1 MLQQH
6 RNWYRTLAAALAASA
21 IAPAAAGAVPAID
34 GGQGSAP
41 IQGQGV
47 AAGGGPGVTPQTLT
61 TKSQSLAAPDN
72 VDRKDGWTPSAA
84 DTAPTWPVNPK
95 PIGQP
100 ATAQPSDDGGG
111 VDTDVWIAIGG
122 AALVAAGGIGVA
134 GRKRL
139 QTKRQP
145 A

>member
-21 IAPAAAGAVPAID
+21 IAPATAGAIPAID

-47 AAGGGPGVTPQTLT
+47 AAGGGPGVTSQSL
-61 TKSQSLAAPDN
+61 TKSQSLAAPDQ
-72 VDRKDGWTPSAA
+72 VDRNAGWKSSNA
-84 DTAPTWPVNPK
+84 TAPTWPVNPK
-95 PIGQP
+95 TIGHP
-100 ATAQPSDDGGG
+100 ATAQPSNDGGG
-111 VDTDVWIAIGG
+111 VDSDVWIAIGG

-145 A
+145 V

>member
-6 RNWYRTLAAALAASA
+6 RNWYRTLAAALAVSA
-21 IAPAAAGAVPAID
+21 IAPATAGAVPAID

-41 IQGQGV
+41 IQGQSV

-61 TKSQSLAAPDN
+61 KAHSPSLAAPDQ
-72 VDRKDGWTPSAA
+72 VDRNAHWKPSES
-84 DTAPTWPVNPK
+84 TAPTWPVNPK

-100 ATAQPSDDGGG
+100 ATAQPSNDGG

-122 AALVAAGGIGVA
+122 AALVAAGGIGLA

-145 A
+145 V

>member
-21 IAPAAAGAVPAID
+21 IYPATAGAVPAID

-41 IQGQGV
+41 MQGQGV

-61 TKSQSLAAPDN
+61 KAPQSLAAPDQ
-72 VDRKDGWTPSAA
+72 VDRNAHWKPSAS
-84 DTAPTWPVNPK
+84 TAPTWPLNPK

-100 ATAQPSDDGGG
+100 ATAQPSNDGGG
-111 VDTDVWIAIGG
+111 LDTDVWIAIGG

-145 A
+145 V

>member
-21 IAPAAAGAVPAID
+21 IAPATAGAIPAID
-34 GGQGSAP
+34 AGQGTAP

-47 AAGGGPGVTPQTLT
+47 AAGGGPGVTAQSL
-61 TKSQSLAAPDN
+61 TKSQSLAAPDQ
-72 VDRKDGWTPSAA
+72 VDRNAGWKPSNA
-84 DTAPTWPVNPK
+84 TAPTWPVNPK
-95 PIGQP
+95 PIVP
-100 ATAQPSDDGGG
+100 RATAQPSNDGGG
-111 VDTDVWIAIGG
+111 VDADVWIAIGG
-122 AALVAAGGIGVA
+122 AALVAAGGIGLA

-145 A
+145 V

>member
-21 IAPAAAGAVPAID
+21 IAPATAGAVPAID

-47 AAGGGPGVTPQTLT
+47 AAGGGPGVTPQSLA
-61 TKSQSLAAPDN
+61 KSQSQSLAAPDQ
-72 VDRKDGWTPSAA
+72 VDRNAGWKPSNT
-84 DTAPTWPVNPK
+84 TAPTWPVN
-95 PIGQP
+95 
-100 ATAQPSDDGGG
+100 DGGG
-111 VDTDVWIAIGG
+111 IDTDVWIAIGG

-145 A
+145 V

>member
-21 IAPAAAGAVPAID
+21 IVPGTAGAVPAID

-61 TKSQSLAAPDN
+61 KAPQSLAAPDQ
-72 VDRKDGWTPSAA
+72 VDRNAHWKPSAT
-84 DTAPTWPVNPK
+84 TAPTWPVNPK
-95 PIGQP
+95 PIGHP
-100 ATAQPSDDGGG
+100 TTAQPADDGGG

-145 A
+145 V

>member
-21 IAPAAAGAVPAID
+21 LVPATAAAVPAID
-34 GGQGSAP
+34 
-41 IQGQGV
+41 GQGV
-47 AAGGGPGVTPQTLT
+47 AAGGGSGVTPQTLT
-61 TKSQSLAAPDN
+61 KPYSLSAPTPDQM
-72 VDRKDGWTPSAA
+72 DRESGRTPSAA
-84 DTAPTWPVNPK
+84 SSAPTWPVNPT
-95 PIGQP
+95 PIAHAP

-111 VDTDVWIAIGG
+111 LDTDVWIAIGG